1 MRMTTTASEKTIIL
15 LFFFFCSVTFA
26 QNRTEIDTARAFNLS
41 IPSEDWEY
49 QFNNPSFLTEM
60 DKLSLNKIFI
70 NDSSSVWMRTRMM
83 IGAIGSQENLFDN
96 SSSNL
101 LGPLYN
107 NYLET
112 QKLATLKA
120 ILGSVQVGAVAYL
133 AYKHIKKYGF
143 LKKK

>member
-1 MRMTTTASEKTIIL
+1 MKTKILNSRKTIL
-15 LFFFFCSVTFA
+15 LLYFISCFALFA
-26 QNRTEIDTARAFNLS
+26 QNKIELDTLRAFNLS
-41 IPSEDWEY
+41 IPEEILEY
-49 QFNNPSFLTEM
+49 QFSDPAIINELNLI
-60 DKLSLNKIFI
+60 SLNKMFV

-83 IGAIGSQENLFDN
+83 IGAISSQSNIYDN
-96 SSSNL
+96 SSSKM

-112 QKLATLKA
+112 QKLATLRA